1 MPPRRLK
8 TDVSLREI
16 ADDTGL
22 SITTVSRVLRKKGEI
37 ADNTRDKVLDAAK
50 RMRYRPNMLVKGI
63 QTGQSHTMGVMVPPY
78 DSYWTEVLYGIHDEL
93 TAAKYVYINLWC
105 DLGEEDSSYSEVL
118 LKKLHE
124 LIDRRVDGMIL
135 WPHLAPLYPEHIEE
149 LEARDLPIVTIDHQL
164 PFADTVETDEES
176 GAVQVAE
183 HLLELGHRHFA
194 HLAWDNSYKWAKL
207 RRLFFERT
215 LEKANASCVTMTAKR
230 DEDVG
235 TLTAKLLSGN
245 PRPTALFAC
254 SDRIAKLAY
263 ETIKQMGLR
272 IPEDVSV
279 VGFADLEYARWMQ
292 PAMTTVKQ
300 NGKKIGKAAGELLMK
315 RSGGT
320 LSGPPR
326 RVKIDCKLIK
336 RDSTA
341 PPIKN

>member
-1 MPPRRLK
+1 VPPRRLK
-8 TDVSLREI
+8 SDVSLREI

-37 ADNTRDKVLDAAK
+37 SDDTRDKVLDAAK

-105 DLGEEDSSYSEVL
+105 DLEEEDFSYSEIL
-118 LKKLHE
+118 LKRLHE

-149 LEARDLPIVTIDHQL
+149 LEARDLPIVTIDHEL

-176 GAVQVAE
+176 GSVQVAE

-194 HLAWDNSYKWAKL
+194 HLAWDDSYKWAKL
-207 RRLFFERT
+207 RRLFFEKT
-215 LEKANASCVTMTAKR
+215 LAKANASCVTMTAKR
-230 DEDVG
+230 DEDVEA
-235 TLTAKLLSGN
+235 LTTKLLSEN

-272 IPEDVSV
+272 IPEDISV

-300 NGKKIGKAAGELLMK
+300 NGKKVGKAAGELLIK

-320 LSGPPR
+320 LNGPPQIV
-326 RVKIDCKLIK
+326 RVGCELIK
-336 RDSTA
+336 RGSTA
-341 PPIKN
+341 PPKN